1 MLHLPAF
8 RTEIKAMDI
17 RSILM
22 AQRPLYI
29 RAIGQYWLRI
39 GQAEILIPEN
49 GKACCLSWS
58 RRKFEADTAFHSW
71 VWWKGQRLGTTQ
83 YFGEVSSKK
92 TISRKRLTIVFHA

>member
-49 GKACCLSWS
+49 GKACWLS
-58 RRKFEADTAFHSW
+58 
-71 VWWKGQRLGTTQ
+71 
-83 YFGEVSSKK
+83 
-92 TISRKRLTIVFHA
+92 